1 MQQMN
6 SELKF
11 LIVERHDEEKETFI
25 DEKVHMTSK
34 YYTLSNGKQCI
45 GGIMTTDREKIFK
58 DSLFNSFTG
67 CYISVSV
74 SLGSSFEQINLNQDL
89 HKSEFKYHNVEADC
103 PNVSDQCEIKN
114 SLYPSYIKF
123 ELEPRNFVDSE
134 NFALSFSSLSHN
146 GVLLYRVQDDNQLLL
161 KLNDGS
167 LTLTVYEP
175 SNSFSIKS
183 QSKNLND
190 NNLHHVLISI
200 QDNKIGLYVDNLLQ
214 SSRPIQPLSVSNKNE
229 LYISGAPVD
238 VRLPYENFPNFEGCL
253 VQVIY
258 NDRILDLSKAA
269 DKASNIKFS
278 KCYRGSLR
286 SNLDPTGFQNFPN
299 QPVLSRYS
307 QKIKKT
313 DYLLNQECGLKPNYD
328 TTMLRPIGLRFGL
341 TKQSRMEVVENL
353 PIKLSSFIS
362 FKFRTLESNGLMF
375 YASDIHRK
383 DFIAVWIQ
391 NGFINFA
398 FDCGSGLMHIKT
410 KRIYSDGRYHT
421 LIVKRDMQLGTL
433 TVADRTNTTIL
444 ETTEDTSPGDMAFLN
459 AIEPY
464 YFGNLK
470 QEDKTNLPQAQKDL
484 ISIEPFIG
492 CMSDF
497 NVGYKFLG
505 NKVEQID
512 LMSCSNSHESGIFFS
527 GKNEYASLNNELSLD
542 EAFELSIDLKSR
554 TKNGVLLYM
563 GEKQIAENYFL
574 LELVNGELE
583 LSFVLN
589 GHKNMVKY
597 TPNYSRNELCN
608 ASWVK
613 LRLKKTEKG
622 IISLDLRG
630 SESNSGFS
638 KNLSA
643 LNKKSSYLSTLY
655 VGALPDP
662 SLYSEISQ
670 TNQPYIGCIRD
681 FELKKIKNGLIS
693 SQRNILLDMRLSS
706 GLLTYCPLK

>member
-25 DEKVHMTSK
+25 DEKVHVTSK

-89 HKSEFKYHNVEADC
+89 HKSEFKYHNVEPDC
-103 PNVSDQCEIKN
+103 PNVSDQCQIKN

-123 ELEPRNFVDSE
+123 ELEPKNFVDSE
-134 NFALSFSSLSHN
+134 NFGISFSSLNHN
-146 GVLLYRVQDDNQLLL
+146 GVLLYRIKDDNQLLL

-167 LTLTVYEP
+167 LVLTVYEP

-183 QSKNLND
+183 SAKNLND

-200 QDNKIGLYVDNLLQ
+200 KDNKISLYVDNLLQ
-214 SSRPIQPLSVSNKNE
+214 SSRPIQPLSVSNKNK

-238 VRLPYENFPNFEGCL
+238 VRLPDENFPNFEGCL

-258 NDRILDLSKAA
+258 NHQILDLSKAA
-269 DKASNIKFS
+269 EKASNIKFS
-278 KCYRGSLR
+278 KCYRGSFR
-286 SNLDPTGFQNFPN
+286 SSLDPIGFQNFPK
-299 QPVLSRYS
+299 QPMLSRYS

-328 TTMLRPIGLRFGL
+328 MTMLRPTGLRFGL
-341 TKQSRMEVVENL
+341 TKESRMEVTENL
-353 PIKLSSFIS
+353 PIKLSTFIS
-362 FKFRTLESNGLMF
+362 FKFRTLESDGLMF

-383 DFIAVWIQ
+383 DFISVWLKS
-391 NGFINFA
+391 GYINFA
-398 FDCGSGLMHIKT
+398 FDCGSGLMHIKS

-421 LIVKRDMQLGTL
+421 LVVKRDMQFGSL
-433 TVADRTNTTIL
+433 TVSDRTNTTIL
-444 ETTEDTSPGDMAFLN
+444 ETIESTSPGNSAFLN

-464 YFGNLK
+464 FFGNLIH
-470 QEDKTNLPQAQKDL
+470 EDKKNLPQAQKDL
-484 ISIEPFIG
+484 ISTEPFIG

-497 NVGYKFLG
+497 NVGYKLLG
-505 NKVEQID
+505 NKLEKID
-512 LMSCSNSHESGIFFS
+512 LMSCSNSHESGIFFTGS
-527 GKNEYASLNNELSLD
+527 NEYASLNNELSLD
-542 EAFELSIDLKSR
+542 EAFQLSIDIKPR
-554 TKNGVLLYM
+554 TKNGVLLYI
-563 GEKQIAENYFL
+563 GEKQMAENYFL

-583 LSFVLN
+583 LSLVLN

-597 TPNYSRNELCN
+597 IPNYSRNELCN
-608 ASWVK
+608 ASWIK

-630 SESNSGFS
+630 SESNSSFR
-638 KNLSA
+638 KNLSD
-643 LNKKSSYLSTLY
+643 LNSNSNGLSTLY
-655 VGALPDP
+655 VGALPEQR
-662 SLYSEISQ
+662 LYKEISQ

-681 FELKKIKNGLIS
+681 FELKKIKNGLIT
-693 SQRNILLDMRLSS
+693 SQRNVLLDMKLSS